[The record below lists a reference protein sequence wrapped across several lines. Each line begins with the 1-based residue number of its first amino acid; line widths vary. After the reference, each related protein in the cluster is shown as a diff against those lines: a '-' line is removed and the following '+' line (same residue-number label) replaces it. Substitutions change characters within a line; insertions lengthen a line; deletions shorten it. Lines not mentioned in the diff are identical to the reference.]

1 VKLIRRGDE
10 GGRVADVQHRL
21 VLAGFPIPEDE
32 HGSFGDGTENAVR
45 AFQQARGLIVDGIIG
60 VNTWRDLVEAT
71 WRLGDRSL
79 YLRSPHMRGDD
90 VRALQD
96 NLNTL
101 GFNAGRVD
109 GIFGPRTLNGLQE
122 FQRNYGLPA
131 DGVVGTETVRAF
143 QGLPR
148 LAGDT
153 PSSVVRERMKLRPR
167 AAGLAGLRVVL
178 DPGHGGPDPGHT
190 GPAGA
195 HESDIA
201 FEMTRHV
208 EAALAVAGA
217 LPFLT
222 RARDAGPDE
231 HTRAILANTLE
242 ADIFLSVHLA
252 GAEPL
257 AAGAATYYFGHER
270 FVSAGGQA
278 LAELL
283 LDEVCGLGLV
293 DGRAHPKTYPEL
305 RDTRMTAVIV
315 EVAHITNPDEE
326 KRATDPGFQR
336 AFAEAVVRA
345 IRRFTEAGESVP

>member
-1 VKLIRRGDE
+1 MKLIRRGDE

-21 VLAGFPIPEDE
+21 VLAGFPIPEAE

-45 AFQQARGLIVDGIIG
+45 TFQQARGLIVDGIVG
-60 VNTWRDLVEAT
+60 VNTWRDLVEAS
-71 WRLGDRSL
+71 WSLGDRQI

-96 NLNTL
+96 HLNTL

-109 GIFGPRTLNGLQE
+109 GTFGPQTLQGLQE

-143 QGLPR
+143 EGLPR

-153 PSSVVRERMKLRPR
+153 PSSVVRERMTLRSR
-167 AAGLAGLRVVL
+167 RTGLAGLRVVL
-178 DPGHGGPDPGHT
+178 DPGHGGIDPGYV

-195 HESDIA
+195 QECDVA
-201 FEMTRHV
+201 FELARHV
-208 EAALAVAGA
+208 EAALGVAGA

-222 RARDAGPDE
+222 RARDAGPDQ

-242 ADIFLSVHLA
+242 ADVFLSVHLA
-252 GAEPL
+252 GGETLASGASAYFFGHDRFGS
-257 AAGAATYYFGHER
+257 AAG
-270 FVSAGGQA
+270 QD

-283 LDEVCGLGLV
+283 LEEVCALGFV

-305 RDTRMTAVIV
+305 RDTRMTAVIL

-326 KRATDPGFQR
+326 KRASDPAFQR
-336 AFAEAVVRA
+336 TFADAVVRG
-345 IRRFTEAGESVP
+345 IRRFTGAGEPAP